1 MNMTFLEA
9 LKEAMRREMKK
20 DENVYILGEDVGP
33 FGGCFGVTAGLFD
46 EFGEKRVRDTPISE
60 GAIVGCAVGSAATG
74 LRPVAELMFSDFS
87 TVAMDMIV
95 NQAAKM
101 RYMVGGKISL
111 PLVIRMPLG
120 AGVSASAQHSQSLEA
135 WFTHVPG
142 LKVVYPTTP
151 EDALGLLMT
160 SIEDDN
166 PVIFLEHKILYGI
179 KGEIPDDIKPIPL
192 GVARIHRKGTD
203 VTVIATG
210 KMVHEAISAAEKLSA
225 EGVSVEVLDPRTL
238 YPLDKKAIFE
248 SVGKTHKVLVVTEEN
263 KRGGY
268 GGEISAMIGEEC
280 FDSLDAPVVRIGA
293 LNTPIPFAKC
303 LENLVVPNFE
313 DIVNGIK
320 SLL

>member
-1 MNMTFLEA
+1 
-9 LKEAMRREMKK
+9 
-20 DENVYILGEDVGP
+20 
-33 FGGCFGVTAGLFD
+33 
-46 EFGEKRVRDTPISE
+46 
-60 GAIVGCAVGSAATG
+60 
-74 LRPVAELMFSDFS
+74 
-87 TVAMDMIV
+87 
-95 NQAAKM
+95 
-101 RYMVGGKISL
+101 MVGGKISL

-160 SIEDDN
+160 SVEDDN

-313 DIVNGIK
+313 DIIIGIK